1 MLNQCVRKNRRG
13 QATLLVTFSL
23 VPMVGLL
30 GLATDL
36 GYMHY
41 VKQSAQA
48 AADSAVLAAVS
59 RFHSDVSGSSYT
71 CNQAGVICGSSYS
84 CPPTL
89 TTAANAIQTACLYAK
104 QNGFTASGNQNVLVD
119 SNTGSTPPATVSGVT
134 SAAFWISVRVSQ
146 RVPQL
151 FSIVTGNTTGLVSAR
166 ATAAVVPAKDCI
178 YAMDPSSAGAYYQ
191 NGNTTVTSACGIYVN
206 SNNAQAMYNSG
217 GSSILSASEYDI
229 VGNYS
234 WNGTLSPSPNTGAP
248 TMPDPLKNLAAP
260 SPCSATGGCDSA
272 GCAKNSK
279 VLVINTDTTLSPGTY
294 CGGIFVKN
302 ATVTFS
308 PGTYTLVGGGIG
320 TQDTNSIIRGSG
332 VTLYNTYDTNH
343 PYSGFDF
350 NANSDVQ
357 LSAPTSG
364 TYTAIL
370 AMQDRNV
377 VQDPYNPPAE
387 SFQGGAN
394 AKFEG
399 VLYFPKSILEFAGN
413 PTMSSAHYTIMVAWR
428 ISVQGDSKMNN
439 DYSVLSGGSPI
450 QSVGLIE

>member
-1 MLNQCVRKNRRG
+1 
-13 QATLLVTFSL
+13 
-23 VPMVGLL
+23 
-30 GLATDL
+30 
-36 GYMHY
+36 MHY

-59 RFHSDVSGSSYT
+59 RFHSDVSGSTYT
-71 CNQAGVICGSSYS
+71 CDQAGVICGSSYS

-89 TTAANAIQTACLYAK
+89 TTAANAVQTACLYAK

-119 SNTGSTPPATVSGVT
+119 SNTAASPPATAGGVS

-151 FSIVTGNTTGLVSAR
+151 FSFVTGNTTGLVSAR

-178 YAMDPSSAGAYYQ
+178 YAMDPTSPGAYYQ
-191 NGNTTVTSACGIYVN
+191 NGNTSVTSACGLYVN

-217 GSSILSASEYDI
+217 GSSSLSASSYDI

-234 WNGTLSPSPNTGAP
+234 WNGTLSPSPNVGAP
-248 TMPDPLKNLAAP
+248 TMPDPLKGLVPPA
-260 SPCSATGGCDSA
+260 PCSSTGGCDLA
-272 GCAKNSK
+272 ACPKTSK
-279 VLVINTDTTLSPGTY
+279 VLVINSDTTLTPGTY
-294 CGGIFVKN
+294 CGGIYVKN
-302 ATVTFS
+302 ATATFS
-308 PGTYTLVGGGIG
+308 PGTYVLVGGGIG
-320 TQDTNSIIRGSG
+320 TQDTNSIIRGTG
-332 VTLYNTYDTNH
+332 VTLYNTYDSNH
-343 PYSGFDF
+343 SYSGFDF

-370 AMQDRNV
+370 AMQDRTI
-377 VQDPYNPPAE
+377 VQDPYNPPQE

-399 VLYFPKSILEFAGN
+399 TLYFPKSILQFAGN
-413 PTMSSAHYTIMVAWR
+413 PSMSTAHYTIMVAWR
-428 ISVQGDSKMNN
+428 ISVLGDSKVNN
-439 DYSVLSGGSPI
+439 DYSQLAGGSPI
-450 QSVGLIE
+450 QQVGLIE